1 MRAISYGLF
10 GKVRGLVSLA
20 LGLALVLAALIGP
33 VRAAPEAGQFLSN
46 LSSRAIARMTEPGL
60 SDTEK
65 KRRFG
70 ALVDEGFD
78 IPAIGKFVLGR
89 YWRDTS
95 PAEKDEFLATFKDMM
110 VSRFLPVFDDYSGER
125 LKVGVVRPFAEG
137 TNIVSVSS
145 ELARQQG
152 EPVKIDWRLLRQ
164 PDGGYKIVDII
175 AEGVSIAMTLRSEYT
190 AALKNNNGNVADLT
204 RILRE
209 KIAGG

>member
-1 MRAISYGLF
+1 MRAISFGLF
-10 GKVRGLVSLA
+10 GTVRGPVPLA
-20 LGLALVLAALIGP
+20 LGLALALVALIGP

-46 LSSRAIARMTEPGL
+46 LSSRAIAQMTEPGL
-60 SDTEK
+60 SDAEK
-65 KRRFG
+65 KQRFG

-89 YWRDTS
+89 YWRNTS

-137 TNIVSVSS
+137 TNIISVSS
-145 ELARQQG
+145 ELARPNG
-152 EPVKIDWRLLRQ
+152 EPVKVDWRLLLQ

-175 AEGVSIAMTLRSEYT
+175 AEGVSIAVTLRSEYT

>member
-1 MRAISYGLF
+1 MRANSFGLS

-20 LGLALVLAALIGP
+20 LGLALVAALIEP

-46 LSSRAIARMTEPGL
+46 LSARAIAQMTVPGL

-65 KRRFG
+65 KQRFG

-95 PAEKDEFLATFKDMM
+95 PAERNEFLATFKDMM

-125 LKVGVVRPFAEG
+125 LKVGKERPFAEG
-137 TNIVSVSS
+137 TNIVSVNS
-145 ELARQQG
+145 ELARPKG
-152 EPVKIDWRLLRQ
+152 EPVKVDWRLLLQ

-175 AEGVSIAMTLRSEYT
+175 AEGVSIAVTLRSEYT
-190 AALKNNNGNVADLT
+190 AALKNNNGNVTELT

>member
-1 MRAISYGLF
+1 MRANSFGLS
-10 GKVRGLVSLA
+10 GKVRGSAFLA
-20 LGLALVLAALIGP
+20 LGLALVAVLIGP

-46 LSSRAIARMTEPGL
+46 LSDRAIARMTEPDL
-60 SDTEK
+60 SVAEK

-95 PAEKDEFLATFKDMM
+95 PAEQQEFLATFKDMM
-110 VSRFLPVFDDYSGER
+110 VSRFQPVFDDYSGER
-125 LKVGVVRPFAEG
+125 LKVGIARPFAEG
-137 TNIVSVSS
+137 TRIVSVSS
-145 ELARQQG
+145 ELAQAKG
-152 EPVKIDWRLLRQ
+152 EPFKVDWRLLQQ

-175 AEGVSIAMTLRSEYT
+175 AEGVSIAVTLRSEYT
-190 AALKNNNGNVADLT
+190 AALKNNNGNVAELM